1 MLLKDH
7 EEARLNEL
15 FRTKC
20 CQDGTMDLTS
30 FILLAIECNMVSNK
44 FSLDIFYTAFKEAA
58 RNGNSEEE
66 EDENRFILTNHNF
79 FLALYNL
86 SLALYAHDENP
97 FESMFAQML
106 TEKMV
111 THDKRLVGGR
121 SPKLGP
127 HTNSILGEESI
138 KVYLTYLD

>member
-1 MLLKDH
+1 
-7 EEARLNEL
+7 
-15 FRTKC
+15 
-20 CQDGTMDLTS
+20 MDLTS

-58 RNGNSEEE
+58 RNGNSEAEE
-66 EDENRFILTNHNF
+66 EDLENRFILTNHNF

-86 SLALYAHDENP
+86 SKALFAHDEKP

-111 THDKRLVGGR
+111 THDKRRKYHQDICKNLDSRWWSLTKAWRAYKQHFGR
-121 SPKLGP
+121 RINQSLSNLPRIAERVI
-127 HTNSILGEESI
+127 H
-138 KVYLTYLD
+138 

>member
-1 MLLKDH
+1 
-7 EEARLNEL
+7 
-15 FRTKC
+15 
-20 CQDGTMDLTS
+20 MDLTS

-58 RNGNSEEE
+58 RNGNSEAEE
-66 EDENRFILTNHNF
+66 EDFENRFILTNHNF

-86 SLALYAHDENP
+86 SKALFAHDEKP

-111 THDKRLVGGR
+111 THDKRRKYLIFIYKNSEQSLVGVHQNLDR
-121 SPKLGP
+121 IQTVYWAKNQSK
-127 HTNSILGEESI
+127 SI
-138 KVYLTYLD
+138 

>member
-1 MLLKDH
+1 
-7 EEARLNEL
+7 
-15 FRTKC
+15 
-20 CQDGTMDLTS
+20 MDLTS

-111 THDKRLVGGR
+111 THDKRRKYMIFVNKNPEQSLVGVHLNLGR
-121 SPKLGP
+121 ILTVYWARNQSK
-127 HTNSILGEESI
+127 SI
-138 KVYLTYLD
+138 

>member
-1 MLLKDH
+1 
-7 EEARLNEL
+7 
-15 FRTKC
+15 
-20 CQDGTMDLTS
+20 MDVTS

-111 THDKRLVGGR
+111 THDKRRKCFIFIYDNLEQSLVGVHQSLDR
-121 SPKLGP
+121 IQTAYWVKNQSK
-127 HTNSILGEESI
+127 SI
-138 KVYLTYLD
+138 

>member
-1 MLLKDH
+1 
-7 EEARLNEL
+7 
-15 FRTKC
+15 
-20 CQDGTMDLTS
+20 MDLTS

-58 RNGNSEEE
+58 RNGSAEAIDGEM
-66 EDENRFILTNHNF
+66 DNRFILTNHNF

-86 SLALYAHDENP
+86 SKALFAHDEKP

-111 THDKRLVGGR
+111 THDNQRKLQNSRNLTNL
-121 SPKLGP
+121 PKL
-127 HTNSILGEESI
+127 
-138 KVYLTYLD
+138 

>member
-1 MLLKDH
+1 
-7 EEARLNEL
+7 
-15 FRTKC
+15 
-20 CQDGTMDLTS
+20 MDLTS

-111 THDKRLVGGR
+111 THDKRRKCLISIYNNSGQSLVGA
-121 SPKLGP
+121 
-127 HTNSILGEESI
+127 HQN
-138 KVYLTYLD
+138 LDRIQTAYWVKNQSKYI

>member
-1 MLLKDH
+1 
-7 EEARLNEL
+7 
-15 FRTKC
+15 
-20 CQDGTMDLTS
+20 MDLTS

-111 THDKRLVGGR
+111 THDKRRKSLIFIYNETEQSLVGVHQSLDR
-121 SPKLGP
+121 IQTAYWVKNQSK
-127 HTNSILGEESI
+127 SI
-138 KVYLTYLD
+138 

>member
-1 MLLKDH
+1 
-7 EEARLNEL
+7 
-15 FRTKC
+15 
-20 CQDGTMDLTS
+20 MDLTS

-58 RNGNSEEE
+58 RNGNSEAEE
-66 EDENRFILTNHNF
+66 EDFENRFILTNHNF

-86 SLALYAHDENP
+86 SKALFAHDEKP

-111 THDKRLVGGR
+111 THDKRRKCLIFIYNNPEQSLVGVHQNLDR
-121 SPKLGP
+121 IQTVYWAKNQSK
-127 HTNSILGEESI
+127 SI
-138 KVYLTYLD
+138 

>member
-1 MLLKDH
+1 
-7 EEARLNEL
+7 
-15 FRTKC
+15 
-20 CQDGTMDLTS
+20 MDLTS

-58 RNGNSEEE
+58 RNGNSEAEE
-66 EDENRFILTNHNF
+66 EDFENRFILTNHNF

-86 SLALYAHDENP
+86 SKALFAHDEKP

-111 THDKRLVGGR
+111 THDKRRKQQSVIFKTLRSRWWSFTKAWSSYKQYFGR
-121 SPKLGP
+121 RI
-127 HTNSILGEESI
+127 N
-138 KVYLTYLD
+138 

>member
-1 MLLKDH
+1 
-7 EEARLNEL
+7 
-15 FRTKC
+15 
-20 CQDGTMDLTS
+20 MDLTS

-111 THDKRLVGGR
+111 THDKRRKYLIFIYKNSEQSLVGVHQNLDR
-121 SPKLGP
+121 IQTVYWAKNQSK
-127 HTNSILGEESI
+127 SI
-138 KVYLTYLD
+138 